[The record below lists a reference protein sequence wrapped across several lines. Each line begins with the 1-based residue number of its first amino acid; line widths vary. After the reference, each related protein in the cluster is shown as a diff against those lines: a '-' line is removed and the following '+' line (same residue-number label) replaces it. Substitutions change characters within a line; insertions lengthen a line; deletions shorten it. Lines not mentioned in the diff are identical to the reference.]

1 MDEESSSG
9 SHSLIKKAE
18 SAIGPVLLL
27 CMEVIAQLYAV
38 GSCV

>member
-18 SAIGPVLLL
+18 SAIGPVLL